1 MRCSVDCPGADD
13 QQPGAQTFCELEGV
27 PNGLCG
33 VRGAVVADHDCL
45 GCGISFDSHG
55 FHAFIVAPEWA
66 ASQGRKSYTEIL
78 ASAHL
83 RRRAAGVVT
92 GGTFAPVPGRA
103 GKRTMSSAPE
113 IIGAADGGNMVHG
126 VTTGKMMATTRT
138 EVQGREGK
146 LRWLVRKHPS
156 VPATLAVGVTGLV
169 GVMAGAD
176 ALARW
181 VIVVYCGAVAVFE
194 AFKAIRQA
202 VRGKWGLDVLAVTA
216 IVSTLLVGEFWA
228 SLVIVLMLT
237 GGAALEDYA
246 VARATSALTD
256 LLRHAPHTAHRR
268 SRGNFDDVP
277 IDAVAVEDV
286 LQVRPGEAVPVDGV
300 LLSDGADF
308 DESALTGESL
318 PVSRTYGEKVLS
330 GAINGTGVIEIRAV
344 STARDSEFQKI
355 VALVESASNSKAPFV
370 RLADQYALPF
380 TLLAYVIASAAWIV
394 SGDAVRFAEVLV
406 VATPCPL
413 LIAAPVAFIAGM
425 NRAARSGIIVR
436 SGGAFET
443 LARVR
448 TAAFDKTG
456 TLTFGRPA
464 VDRIEPATP
473 FESDEV
479 LLLVAGVES
488 QSGHVLAEP
497 IVRCA
502 RDQSLLSPPPIRLT
516 EVAGKG
522 VTAQVNG
529 RAVMVGRMDF
539 VAPHVSSELSTP
551 LHVGEMA
558 VYASIDGS
566 FAGRIVLRD
575 ETRPDAGEVISA
587 MRKLGAQHVI
597 MLTGDGEQTAH
608 SVARQVGIEEVHAS
622 LLPGQKVAVAA
633 TASPRPLLM
642 VGDGVNDAP
651 VLAAADIGI
660 AMGAR
665 GSTAASE
672 TADVVVLVDDLG
684 KVVEVM
690 QIARRTLSIAM
701 QSIWVGI
708 GLSVVL
714 MVIAF
719 TGIIPAIVGASLQE
733 LVDVATI
740 ANALRATG
748 RGVR

>member
-1 MRCSVDCPGADD
+1 MI
-13 QQPGAQTFCELEGV
+13 
-27 PNGLCG
+27 N
-33 VRGAVVADHDCL
+33 AVTT
-45 GCGISFDSHG
+45 G
-55 FHAFIVAPEWA
+55 
-66 ASQGRKSYTEIL
+66 TM
-78 ASAHL
+78 
-83 RRRAAGVVT
+83 AAGV
-92 GGTFAPVPGRA
+92 RA
-103 GKRTMSSAPE
+103 DT
-113 IIGAADGGNMVHG
+113 H
-126 VTTGKMMATTRT
+126 
-138 EVQGREGK
+138 GREGK
-146 LRWLVRKHPS
+146 LRWLVRKHPF
-156 VPATLAVGVTGLV
+156 VPATLGVGIAGLA
-169 GVMAGAD
+169 GVVAGAD
-176 ALARW
+176 LLVGW
-181 VIVVYCGAVAVFE
+181 LVTLYCGAIALYE
-194 AFKAIRQA
+194 AFRTIRQVA
-202 VRGKWGLDVLAVTA
+202 RGRWGLDVLAVTA

-237 GGAALEDYA
+237 GGEALEDFA
-246 VARATSALTD
+246 VARAASALTD
-256 LLRHAPHTAHRR
+256 LLRRAPQTAHRR
-268 SRGNFDDVP
+268 SHGSFNDIP
-277 IDAVAVEDV
+277 IDAVALADV

-300 LLSDGADF
+300 LLSNGASL
-308 DESALTGESL
+308 DESALTGEGM
-318 PVSRTYGEKVLS
+318 PVFRSRGEKVLS
-330 GAINGTGVIEIRAV
+330 GAINGTGVIEIRAL

-355 VALVESASNSKAPFV
+355 VSLVESASNSKAPFV
-370 RLADQYALPF
+370 RLADRYALPF
-380 TLLAYVIASAAWIV
+380 TLFAYAIASVAWIV

-456 TLTFGRPA
+456 TLTFGRPE
-464 VDRIEPATP
+464 VDRIEPAAP
-473 FESDEV
+473 FASDEV
-479 LLLVAGVES
+479 LRLVAGVES
-488 QSGHVLAEP
+488 ESGHVLAVP

-502 RDQSLLSPPPIRLT
+502 RDRSLLSPPPTRLT
-516 EVAGKG
+516 EIAGKG
-522 VTAQVNG
+522 VTAHVNG
-529 RAVMVGRMDF
+529 HEVMVGRMDF
-539 VAPHVSSELSTP
+539 VAPHVPPGFSTP
-551 LHVGEMA
+551 VNAGEMA
-558 VYASIDGS
+558 VYASIDGF

-575 ETRPDAGEVISA
+575 ETRPVAGEVISA
-587 MRKLGAQHVI
+587 MRKLGAQHLI

-608 SVARQVGIEEVHAS
+608 SVARQVGIEEVYAS

-651 VLAAADIGI
+651 VLAAADVGI

-690 QIARRTLSIAM
+690 QIARRTLSIAR